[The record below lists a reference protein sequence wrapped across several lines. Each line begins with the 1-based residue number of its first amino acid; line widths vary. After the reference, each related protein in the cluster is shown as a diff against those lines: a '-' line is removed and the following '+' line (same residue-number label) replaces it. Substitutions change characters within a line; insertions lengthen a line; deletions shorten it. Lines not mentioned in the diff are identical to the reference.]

1 MMKEDHLNL
10 LLKAYFNSIN
20 NIKLVL
26 NTKMAEIVPE
36 VLEEEINLFK
46 QNFLTDGQH
55 LSLLS
60 DLM

>member
-46 QNFLTDGQH
+46 QNFLADG
-55 LSLLS
+55 
-60 DLM
+60 